1 MGLRGASAAPPRRLR
16 GSRLY
21 ASSNRFVAADVLVTG
36 VSTLSRVA
44 TLLRDDGTSY
54 TDIFKREA
62 ALGAGLRVF
71 GDDPGRRPF
80 LSAARKQA
88 VFTAPAR
95 VKSGV

>member
-1 MGLRGASAAPPRRLR
+1 
-16 GSRLY
+16 
-21 ASSNRFVAADVLVTG
+21 
-36 VSTLSRVA
+36 
-44 TLLRDDGTSY
+44 LLRDDGTSY